1 MSQED
6 VRQLLL
12 ESGGDASI
20 SELSDL
26 ASKQFPRRT
35 LSGYLSERLESM
47 KQKGLVQ
54 TREMENETIW
64 VLTEK
69 GRTTTLETKIQDLGT
84 VTDEDSLAEADI
96 TISNIVG
103 SLTLGRRFDLNAL
116 SEDLPNTDYHPER
129 YHSTIF
135 RPDDDSS
142 ITIII
147 PASGRISITGAA
159 SKDELID
166 STEMFLES
174 LGELGIKIDKSTD
187 DIYIQNIVANFDFDR
202 EFDLTTLSIDLG
214 MEQTEYEPEQFP
226 GIIYRSAQNA
236 TILIFN
242 SGKCV
247 ITGAKS
253 YSEIFKVL
261 TEIYNEMSDLGV
273 ELDYFQDIG

>member
-12 ESGGDASI
+12 ETDGETSI

-26 ASKQFPRRT
+26 ASKQFPRRA

-47 KQKGLVQ
+47 KQKSLVQ
-54 TREMENETIW
+54 RREGDNETIW

-69 GRTTTLETKIQDLGT
+69 GRTTTLETKIQNLGT
-84 VTDEDSLAEADI
+84 IIDEGSLADSGI

-103 SLTLGRRFDLNAL
+103 SLSLERRFDLNSL
-116 SEDLPNTDYHPER
+116 SEDLPKTDYHPER
-129 YHSTIF
+129 YHSAIF

-147 PASGRISITGAA
+147 PASGRISITGAP
-159 SKDELID
+159 SRDDLID
-166 STEMFLES
+166 STEIFLES
-174 LGELGIKIDKSTD
+174 IGELGIKIDKSAD
-187 DIYIQNIVANFDFDR
+187 DIYIQNIIANFDFNR
-202 EFDLTTLSIDLG
+202 EFDLATLSIDLG

-253 YSEIFKVL
+253 YSEIFNVL
-261 TEIYNEMSDLGV
+261 TEIHNEMSDLGV
-273 ELDYFQDIG
+273 ELDHFQNIG